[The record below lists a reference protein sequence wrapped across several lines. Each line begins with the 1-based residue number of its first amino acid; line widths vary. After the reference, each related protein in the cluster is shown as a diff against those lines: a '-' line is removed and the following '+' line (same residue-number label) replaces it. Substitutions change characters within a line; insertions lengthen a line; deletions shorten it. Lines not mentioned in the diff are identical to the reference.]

1 MVTAASKDFQAN
13 IMDYCDIAWGGEDV
27 FIPRSGDKNVFIIS
41 ERAYRQLQEA
51 RKTSEFLSGLTDDPS
66 YHRNKEVLARSVEE
80 LRLD

>member
-13 IMDYCDIAWGGEDV
+13 IMDYCDIAWSGEDV

-51 RKTSEFLSGLTDDPS
+51 RKT
-66 YHRNKEVLARSVEE
+66 
-80 LRLD
+80 